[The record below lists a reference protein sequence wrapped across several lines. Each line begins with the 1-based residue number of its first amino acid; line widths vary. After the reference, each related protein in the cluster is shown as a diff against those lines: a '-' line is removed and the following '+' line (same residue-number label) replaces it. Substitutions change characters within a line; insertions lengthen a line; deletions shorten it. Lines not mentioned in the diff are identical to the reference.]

1 MEPELQRSKP
11 DFKSKYNLEYSIFV
25 KKKQFMENLIIQPKD
40 KSELN
45 FFLELAKRLGTK
57 ISTIESDA
65 DERLFQNM
73 EKNRKTSKI
82 NRQDVMNT
90 LHNIIKE

>member
-1 MEPELQRSKP
+1 
-11 DFKSKYNLEYSIFV
+11 
-25 KKKQFMENLIIQPKD
+25 MENLIIQPKD